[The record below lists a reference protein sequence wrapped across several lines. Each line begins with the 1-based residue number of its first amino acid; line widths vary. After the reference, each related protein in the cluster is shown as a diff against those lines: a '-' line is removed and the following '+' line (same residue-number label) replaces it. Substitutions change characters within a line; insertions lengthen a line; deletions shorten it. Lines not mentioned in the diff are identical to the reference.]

1 MTAGPVRP
9 ALDVLVVGGGQAGLA
24 MGYHLAQ
31 RGLRFQIVESGP
43 ELGSAWR
50 SRWDSLQL
58 FTPGRYD
65 NLPGLPYP
73 ASADSYPGKDDVADY
88 LRAYAA

>member
-9 ALDVLVVGGGQAGLA
+9 ALDVLVVGGGQAGLSIGCHPA
-24 MGYHLAQ
+24 R

-50 SRWDSLQL
+50 SRSSAI
-58 FTPGRYD
+58 GRHE
-65 NLPGLPYP
+65 P
-73 ASADSYPGKDDVADY
+73 S
-88 LRAYAA
+88 

>member
-24 MGYHLAQ
+24 MAHHLAQ

-50 SRWDSLQL
+50 SRSPA
-58 FTPGRYD
+58 TGRHE
-65 NLPGLPYP
+65 P
-73 ASADSYPGKDDVADY
+73 S
-88 LRAYAA
+88 

>member
-24 MGYHLAQ
+24 MRYHLAQ

-43 ELGSAWR
+43 ELGVPHRVR
-50 SRWDSLQL
+50 SRL
-58 FTPGRYD
+58 
-65 NLPGLPYP
+65 
-73 ASADSYPGKDDVADY
+73 
-88 LRAYAA
+88 